1 MDDRAVRYLI
11 RALVVA
17 TAISAVMAEIAARVV
32 LRHGSGTYFAL
43 LVFLPVLV
51 VPGILVWRYPSAK
64 ALALWSLLGW
74 GATIVWSVAGTPY
87 HYERQLELWHYVQA
101 PVWIAVA
108 LVLFGAPV
116 LGVITMRSSPVGSE
130 LAQVGQR
137 LRRIVLVVASLAA
150 LVIVCAFVI
159 AGPDAFV
166 VAIYTTLMIVPA
178 VLVQRDARP
187 QWAWLWSAWSVP
199 FAAFGVWLWLELE
212 ESASWAV
219 RIVEGGLGS
228 IYVLLV
234 FALPAICL
242 FTRRAS
248 SSLPEARAL

>member
-1 MDDRAVRYLI
+1 M
-11 RALVVA
+11 
-17 TAISAVMAEIAARVV
+17 
-32 LRHGSGTYFAL
+32 
-43 LVFLPVLV
+43 
-51 VPGILVWRYPSAK
+51 
-64 ALALWSLLGW
+64 
-74 GATIVWSVAGTPY
+74 WSVAGTPY

-116 LGVITMRSSPVGSE
+116 LGVITMRSSPVGRD